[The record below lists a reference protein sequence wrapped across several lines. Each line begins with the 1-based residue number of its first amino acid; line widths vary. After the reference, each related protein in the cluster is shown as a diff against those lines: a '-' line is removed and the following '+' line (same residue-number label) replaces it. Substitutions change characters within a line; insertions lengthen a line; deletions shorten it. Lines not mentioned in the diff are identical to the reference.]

1 MLLLGPPRAGK
12 TSGVIIPA
20 LIAHVGPA
28 VSTSTKSDV
37 ARATRPARSRSGRT
51 WVFDPT
57 GTGGGSGESQAL
69 RWSPVRSSVLWDG
82 RC

>member
-1 MLLLGPPRAGK
+1 MLLLGPPRGGK